1 MSFTREIIERR
12 VLPAAG
18 VYVGACWVVVEILD
32 RLAERY
38 YLSPYLTDIIFW
50 GLFSLLP
57 AVILLAWTHGRPG
70 RDKATRTEKVGIPLN
85 VILTAGML
93 LTVFGDKDI
102 SVTADLVTMANELG
116 QEEVHYIPRESY
128 RRRIAVF
135 FWDQA
140 GDDADSEWLQYG
152 VTELLTQDLRQNP
165 FLLVSSPWD
174 NPVDGFY
181 PEMSEAGFD
190 DGLGVPLTLKRE
202 IAEQA
207 NRDYFIDGEISREDQ
222 QFTISARVWD
232 TASLE
237 MIDEISARGWNLMG
251 VVDELADG
259 VRELLDTPPGR
270 GDLPLG
276 EAYGESEDTLRNYI
290 SAMNAVL
297 FENDREKAIEFYDRA
312 LNADPGFALA
322 WYMKSVT
329 WLEQGNTAGTQSAL
343 EEAQK
348 LSYRLPER
356 DQITVK
362 LMTYRIAGEQEKVET
377 LLRMQT
383 QIIGDASSYHRLAVF
398 LMLSGEPEEAKEQF
412 RRQMEVDSSSIST
425 LLQLARLDRAT
436 GDLDAAISN
445 VLRYIDERP
454 EDFGAHLMLGDLYLE
469 AGDMESARDYYER
482 AQIIEDP
489 PLTAT
494 IKLALLAIGQGEWNR
509 ARGLIGEA
517 REVATS
523 ARQVVMAL
531 QVEAYLEQRLGRI
544 GVVIELLEEMAV
556 FSKQA
561 LSPVEHVF
569 TYNEPL
575 VQQNI
580 FLNRLDEAESVLLSA
595 QQALQPPLDKFL
607 SFVEVVLYA
616 QKGDIERAEASLEA
630 GIEVIEH
637 FKADYVAFAIP
648 VSAAVIAEAKGDFS
662 QAGRYYAETIQ
673 KLKQSVFAG
682 ALQQGQSLIYGAC
695 AQAHV
700 KAGELELAQSVLDY
714 AFKRDG
720 AEPTLWVAR
729 AMLQE
734 AKGTPHMALASI
746 NYALAIWAEADPE
759 YVWYREALELQ
770 QQLKAGS
777 Q

>member
-517 REVATS
+517 REVAAS

-759 YVWYREALELQ
+759 YVWYREALKLQ

>member
-509 ARGLIGEA
+509 ARGMIGEA
-517 REVATS
+517 REVAAS